1 MKDKL
6 KDPNLYYFILPI
18 AAGIWAVLAGL
29 VFYPKSVKAWDDP
42 KNGAQAEYQQA
53 QDLMQKIIEKKPE
66 ILHSQIKTGED
77 GEIDLGRSIDTLA
90 ILFEIPVSKYTPNV
104 RKPVK
109 RAGKKSRTATMS
121 IKEIGIEKTGRFVS
135 AMLSLSPD
143 LSCEI
148 ISIDKAKTGKD
159 NWNVDLTMTYTY

>member
-6 KDPNLYYFILPI
+6 KDPNLYYILLPI

-42 KNGAQAEYQQA
+42 KNGAQTEYQQA
-53 QDLMQKIIEKKPE
+53 QDLMQKIIELQPE
-66 ILHSQIKTGED
+66 ILHSQIKTDKD
-77 GEIDLGRSIDTLA
+77 GEIDLGSSVDMLGM
-90 ILFEIPVSKYTPNV
+90 FYEIPPSKYTLSI

-109 RAGKKSRTATMS
+109 RAGKKSRTATMA
-121 IKEIGIEKTGRFVS
+121 IKEIGIEKAGRFVS

-159 NWNVDLTMTYTY
+159 NWNVDLTMTYQY